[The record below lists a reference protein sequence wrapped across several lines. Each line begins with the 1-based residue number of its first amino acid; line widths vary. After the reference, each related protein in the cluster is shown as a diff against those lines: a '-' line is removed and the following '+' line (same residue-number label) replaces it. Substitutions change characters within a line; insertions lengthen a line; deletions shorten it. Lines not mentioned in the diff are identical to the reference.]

1 MSGNPSMERI
11 QPTTPRPIV
20 DVNSILLNDA
30 DNNNNKPWKPK
41 MKTRATELLGIDL
54 PIFAFSHCRDVVAA
68 VSQAGGMGVLG
79 VANFDAEQLEQEL
92 NWIDAHVGDKTYGV
106 DLLIP
111 NTYQAVGQQKLN
123 HDMLLP
129 APQREFVSSICNA
142 AGLPQLPTGEA
153 EALMAEEFRHINM
166 TPEEGNALIEI
177 ALLHPKVKLVV
188 NALGTP
194 PKEKVAELQARGVKV
209 GSLIGKPEH
218 AKSQIEAGVDLLVA
232 QGMEA
237 GGHTGQ
243 ITSMVLWPQV
253 VDLAGDIPV
262 LAAGGIGRGRQMA
275 AAMALGT
282 DGIWC
287 GSIWLGTAQS
297 ELDPLIK
304 QRMFDAKSED
314 AVQTK
319 ALTGKPC
326 RALKSEY
333 TEAWLRSDAPPTLP
347 MPLQSLVG
355 TEARLRAKRGA
366 ISQWLTWPV
375 GQIVGDMTH
384 ETSVRELVQSL
395 LEEFLDANERLQ
407 QLVDSA
413 S

>member
-1 MSGNPSMERI
+1 
-11 QPTTPRPIV
+11 
-20 DVNSILLNDA
+20 
-30 DNNNNKPWKPK
+30 

-79 VANFDAEQLEQEL
+79 VANFTAEQLEQEL
-92 NWIDAHVGDKTYGV
+92 TWIDAHVGNKTYGV

-111 NTYQAVGQQKLN
+111 NTYQAVGRKNTDLN
-123 HDMLLP
+123 KLLP
-129 APQREFVSSICNA
+129 ATQREFVTRICDE
-142 AGLPQLPTGEA
+142 AGLPPLHAGEA
-153 EALMAEEFRHINM
+153 EMLMQEEFRYINM
-166 TPEEGNALIEI
+166 TPEEGNVLIDI
-177 ALLHPKVKLVV
+177 ALRHPKVTLVV

-194 PKEKVAELQARGVKV
+194 PKEKVAELHARGIKV

-218 AKSQIEAGVDLLVA
+218 AKAQLEAGVDLLVA

-253 VDLAGDIPV
+253 VDLAGDVPV

-275 AAMALGT
+275 AALALGA

-287 GSIWLGTAQS
+287 GSIWLATAQS

-319 ALTGKPC
+319 AITGKPC

-333 TEAWLRSDAPPTLP
+333 TEAWLKPGAPATLP

-355 TEARLRAKRGA
+355 TEARTRAKRGEA
-366 ISQWLTWPV
+366 SPWLTWPV
-375 GQIVGDMTH
+375 GQIVGDMTQ
-384 ETSVRELVQSL
+384 ETSVREVVQGL
-395 LEEFLDANERLQ
+395 LEEFLDATERLQ

>member
-1 MSGNPSMERI
+1 
-11 QPTTPRPIV
+11 
-20 DVNSILLNDA
+20 
-30 DNNNNKPWKPK
+30 
-41 MKTRATELLGIDL
+41 MKTRATELLGIEL
-54 PIFAFSHCRDVVAA
+54 PVFAFSHCRDVVAA

-92 NWIDAHVGDKTYGV
+92 TWIDAHVGDKTYGV

-111 NTYQAVGQQKLN
+111 NSYQDVGQQKFDL
-123 HDMLLP
+123 DKLLP
-129 APQREFVSSICNA
+129 HTQRQFVTHICDEG
-142 AGLPQLPTGEA
+142 GLPQLPAGET

-166 TPEEGNALIEI
+166 TPEEGNALIDI
-177 ALLHPKVKLVV
+177 ALKHPKVKLVV

-194 PKEKVAELQARGVKV
+194 PKEKVAELHARGIKV

-218 AKSQIEAGVDLLVA
+218 AKAQIEAGVDLLVA

-275 AAMALGT
+275 AALALGT

-304 QRMFDAKSED
+304 QRMFNARSED

-326 RALKSEY
+326 RALRSEY
-333 TEAWLRSDAPPTLP
+333 TDAWLKPGAPATLP

-355 TEARLRAKRGA
+355 TEARLRAKRG
-366 ISQWLTWPV
+366 SVSEWMTWPV
-375 GQIVGDMTH
+375 GQIVGDMKH
-384 ETSVRELVQSL
+384 ETSVREVVQSL
-395 LEEFLDANERLQ
+395 LEEFLDASERLQ
-407 QLVDSA
+407 QLVESA
-413 S
+413 N